1 MPFCFISGV
10 IFVVHGVLPFEC
22 SPGWLN
28 WFLCLFSERCF
39 QWLIVWVLFSK
50 IPSPKRYKCSLRKP
64 WVALNGLTE
73 GWDVMCAVWLLCFP
87 SRVSFPAS
95 PSLEGLLRGCWG
107 LQRRGAVA
115 GESEVAC
122 DSAFALVQVGF
133 SLQILAVLSSWWS
146 LLRSR
151 AYKRISMFLNFL
163 RSLRTKHKLLTR
175 KCFPYLKC
183 IYMYV
188 CIFVCLFACLYF
200 CLSVQTILFL
210 QIGNWSDYPLRWC
223 IVTQVTSPVSLLIET
238 SRQMFWQMYS

>member
-87 SRVSFPAS
+87 SRVSFPTS

-151 AYKRISMFLNFL
+151 AYKYRQKNFCVPKFLKKPKNQ
-163 RSLRTKHKLLTR
+163 
-175 KCFPYLKC
+175 
-183 IYMYV
+183 
-188 CIFVCLFACLYF
+188 A
-200 CLSVQTILFL
+200 
-210 QIGNWSDYPLRWC
+210 
-223 IVTQVTSPVSLLIET
+223 
-238 SRQMFWQMYS
+238 